1 MFDCVL
7 NTPMN
12 CTLNLKKFKVQFM
25 GVGKIRGGG
34 GVGGS
39 RSGGDIFR
47 GGATFP

>member
-34 GVGGS
+34 VGGS